1 LFIIHPLHLQ
11 KVFGVRLPNPNFQ
24 ASNDDFYAVE
34 RLSYQSRLIPE
45 NLGKTKGYGLTFA
58 EICDKL
64 LIKEAVRVQRREFAS
79 RSLVMLKSRLS
90 RHVLPY
96 FGPRLIDQINPTDIE
111 EFLTYLY
118 EFDLS
123 DITINQYFNALRK
136 VLTHAFELELIDKLP
151 RFPKLKLD
159 SIPRGGFT
167 IKEYL
172 KILRYSKNHREKDSD
187 LSHPKT
193 HRDTQNSIFTAK
205 ETVPFEFAWLIGFMV
220 NSFVRPVDI
229 KLIQHQHVEIIRG
242 KYIYLRL
249 TLPETKKHRSQIVTL
264 YPAVRIY
271 EKLYQYMKQKGL
283 AKPDDYLFLPEVKDR
298 EAASYLITKD
308 FRKVL
313 IATGLR
319 VGHLGQNKTLYS
331 LRHTAITN
339 RLLYGKGIDL
349 LTLARNARTSVEMI
363 ERFYASQLSPEMNI
377 ALLQSRRSL

>member
-1 LFIIHPLHLQ
+1 
-11 KVFGVRLPNPNFQ
+11 VRLPNPDFQ

-34 RLSYQSRLIPE
+34 RLSYQSRLAPE
-45 NLGKTKGYGLTFA
+45 NLSKTRGYGLTFA
-58 EICDKL
+58 DVCDKL
-64 LIKEAVRVQRREFAS
+64 LVKEAVRVQRREFAS

-90 RHVLPY
+90 RHVLPH
-96 FGPRLIDQINPTDIE
+96 FGPRLIDQINPADIE

-172 KILRYSKNHREKDSD
+172 KILRYSKKHQEKTTD

-193 HRDTQNSIFTAK
+193 HRDTQNSIFKAK
-205 ETVPFEFAWLIGFMV
+205 DTVPFEFSWLIGFMV

-271 EKLYQYMKQKGL
+271 EKLYQYMKKKGL
-283 AKPDDYLFLPEVKDR
+283 AKPDDYLFLPEIKDR